1 MNDTR
6 LCCAEAAVE
15 MFKTIAKD
23 YQLQTGRHDVPDE
36 LIEMGGSVFEN
47 RFVHFSSCSCI
58 YFVVY
63 CNNSTED

>member
-1 MNDTR
+1 MKMNETR

-36 LIEMGGSVFEN
+36 LIEMGSEILLDVIEEV
-47 RFVHFSSCSCI
+47 RRCSDQKKHLNI
-58 YFVVY
+58 
-63 CNNSTED
+63 EQLL